1 MSLSR
6 RSKNNIPTAI
16 WPGFVDAM
24 TALLLMLFFLMSI
37 FMIVQFMLR
46 DTINNQDSELNSL
59 SQQVASLA
67 EALGLEQQK
76 SFSLEGTIKD
86 LDISLGEATSKSEI
100 QSILIATLTQ
110 KTREQSENIDNFE
123 AQVAALLSE
132 KNELSTRLEM
142 VISDKAIEI
151 SKKDALQIAL
161 SQAREETDLE
171 TEKARLAAAEADA
184 LELLLNQKQVEI
196 SEMDSSLQ
204 DALASIATTNS
215 EVIELE
221 ISVRELNSDLDAM
234 DKKRLIELA
243 AKEILQ
249 SKLNE
254 KSEKLSKEEKKRLTQ
269 MAIVE
274 SLREKLRNSTAELAS
289 MALALEEQRKRA
301 ENTLTLLAAART
313 VKNDLNKTLT
323 EALLN
328 SQEYRREIEKITS
341 ELFMR
346 ENEFSELKKSSSL
359 VEATLE
365 ERLTLA
371 LAEKLRLEE
380 SNKAKLT
387 ISQQQSILLN
397 SAADL
402 LSKEK
407 EKSAEAQLE
416 TEVLI
421 QQVAI
426 LQKQLG
432 SLQDLLDAAAE
443 QESDT
448 NVQLLTFGSKLNIA
462 LAKLAQKEKEKAKI
476 EKAKVE
482 VEKAK
487 AELEKAKADS
497 ERAKAKLEIDNAKL
511 LDEQAKLLQEKN
523 TKLENFKSEFFGEI
537 RKLLEMQEGVKIS
550 GDRFVFSSEILF
562 SSGEAVLSEGG
573 KKQIKQIANL
583 ILSISDKIP
592 SNIDWILRV
601 DGHTDDKKIRGGKY
615 KNNWELSQAR
625 ALSVVLYM
633 QEFLNVPAY
642 RLAATGFGE
651 YQPVNKENSE
661 KARDQNR
668 RIEIKLTER

>member
-46 DTINNQDSELNSL
+46 DTINSQDSELNSL

-86 LDISLGEATSKSEI
+86 LDVSLGEATSKSEM
-100 QSILIATLTQ
+100 QSVLIATLTQ

-184 LELLLNQKQVEI
+184 LELLLSQKQIEI

-221 ISVRELNSDLDAM
+221 ISVSELNADLDAM

-243 AKEILQ
+243 AKEVLQ

-254 KSEKLSKEEKKRLTQ
+254 KSEKLSTEEKKRLTQ

-341 ELFMR
+341 ELFKR

-371 LAEKLRLEE
+371 LAEKLRLQD

-421 QQVAI
+421 QQVAT

-448 NVQLLTFGSKLNIA
+448 NVQLITFGSKLNIA

-476 EKAKVE
+476 EKAKAE
-482 VEKAK
+482 V
-487 AELEKAKADS
+487 EKAKADS

-537 RKLLEMQEGVKIS
+537 RKLLELEDGVTVS
-550 GDRFVFSSEILF
+550 GDRFIFSSEILF
-562 SSGEAVLSEGG
+562 GSGEAVLSNGG
-573 KKQIKQIANL
+573 KNQITKIAKL
-583 ILSISDKIP
+583 ILSISDRIP
-592 SNIDWILRV
+592 ANINWVLRV
-601 DGHTDDKKIRGGKY
+601 DGHTDDKPIRGGKY
-615 KNNWELSQAR
+615 QNNWELSQAR

-633 QEFLNVPAY
+633 QEFLKVPAY

-651 YQPVNKENSE
+651 YQPVNKENSD
-661 KARDQNR
+661 KARKQNR

>member
-46 DTINNQDSELNSL
+46 DTINSQDSELNSL

-86 LDISLGEATSKSEI
+86 LDVSLGEVTSKSEM

-221 ISVRELNSDLDAM
+221 ISVSELNSDLDAM
-234 DKKRLIELA
+234 DKRRLIELA

-254 KSEKLSKEEKKRLTQ
+254 KSEKLSTEEKKRLTQ

-371 LAEKLRLEE
+371 LAEKLRLQD

-421 QQVAI
+421 QQVAT

-443 QESDT
+443 EASDT
-448 NVQLLTFGSKLNIA
+448 NVQLLTFGSNLNIA

-476 EKAKVE
+476 EKAKAE
-482 VEKAK
+482 V
-487 AELEKAKADS
+487 EKAKADS

-601 DGHTDDKKIRGGKY
+601 DGHTDDKKIKGGKY

-661 KARDQNR
+661 KAREQNR

>member
-46 DTINNQDSELNSL
+46 DTINSQDSELNSL

-86 LDISLGEATSKSEI
+86 LDVSLGEATSKSEM
-100 QSILIATLTQ
+100 QSVLIATLTQ

-184 LELLLNQKQVEI
+184 LELLLSQKQIEI

-215 EVIELE
+215 EMIELE
-221 ISVRELNSDLDAM
+221 ISVSELNADLDAM

-243 AKEILQ
+243 AKEVLQ

-254 KSEKLSKEEKKRLTQ
+254 KSEKLSTEEKKRLTQ

-341 ELFMR
+341 ELFKR

-371 LAEKLRLEE
+371 LAEKLRLQD

-421 QQVAI
+421 QQVAT

-448 NVQLLTFGSKLNIA
+448 NVQLITFGSKLNIA

-476 EKAKVE
+476 EKAKAE
-482 VEKAK
+482 V
-487 AELEKAKADS
+487 EKAKADS

-537 RKLLEMQEGVKIS
+537 RKLLELEDGVTVS
-550 GDRFVFSSEILF
+550 GDRFIFSSEILF
-562 SSGEAVLSEGG
+562 GSGEAVLSNGG
-573 KKQIKQIANL
+573 KNQITKIAKL
-583 ILSISDKIP
+583 ILSISDRIP
-592 SNIDWILRV
+592 ANINWVLRV
-601 DGHTDDKKIRGGKY
+601 DGHTDDKPIRGGKY
-615 KNNWELSQAR
+615 QNNWELSQAR

-633 QEFLNVPAY
+633 QEFLKVPAY

-651 YQPVNKENSE
+651 YQPVNKENSD
-661 KARDQNR
+661 KARKQNR

>member
-46 DTINNQDSELNSL
+46 DTINSQDSELNSL

-86 LDISLGEATSKSEI
+86 LDVSLGEVTSKSEM
-100 QSILIATLTQ
+100 QSNLIATLTQ

-184 LELLLNQKQVEI
+184 LELLLNQKQMEI

-204 DALASIATTNS
+204 DALASIAATNS

-221 ISVRELNSDLDAM
+221 ISVSELNSDLDAM
-234 DKKRLIELA
+234 DKRRLIELA
-243 AKEILQ
+243 AKELLQ

-274 SLREKLRNSTAELAS
+274 SLREKLRSSTAELAS

-313 VKNDLNKTLT
+313 VENDLNKTLT

-328 SQEYRREIEKITS
+328 SQEYRRELEKITS
-341 ELFMR
+341 ELSMR

-359 VEATLE
+359 VETTLE

-371 LAEKLRLEE
+371 LAEKLRLQD

-421 QQVAI
+421 QQVAT

-443 QESDT
+443 EASDT
-448 NVQLLTFGSKLNIA
+448 NVQLLTFGSNLNIA

-476 EKAKVE
+476 EKAKAE
-482 VEKAK
+482 V
-487 AELEKAKADS
+487 EKAKADS

-537 RKLLEMQEGVKIS
+537 RKLLEKQEGVKIS

>member
-1 MSLSR
+1 
-6 RSKNNIPTAI
+6 
-16 WPGFVDAM
+16 
-24 TALLLMLFFLMSI
+24 
-37 FMIVQFMLR
+37 MLR
-46 DTINNQDSELNSL
+46 DTINSQDSELNSL

-86 LDISLGEATSKSEI
+86 LDVSLGEVTSKSEM

-184 LELLLNQKQVEI
+184 LELLLSQKQIEI

-221 ISVRELNSDLDAM
+221 ISVSELNSDLDAM
-234 DKKRLIELA
+234 DKRRLIELA

-254 KSEKLSKEEKKRLTQ
+254 KSEKLSTEEKKRLTQ

-341 ELFMR
+341 ELSMR

-371 LAEKLRLEE
+371 LAEKLRLQD

-421 QQVAI
+421 QQVAT

-448 NVQLLTFGSKLNIA
+448 NVQLITFGSKLNIA

-476 EKAKVE
+476 EKAKAE
-482 VEKAK
+482 V
-487 AELEKAKADS
+487 EKAKADS

-661 KARDQNR
+661 KAREQNR

>member
-46 DTINNQDSELNSL
+46 DTINSQDSELNSL

-215 EVIELE
+215 EVIKLE
-221 ISVRELNSDLDAM
+221 ISVSELNSDLDAM
-234 DKKRLIELA
+234 DKRRLIELA

-254 KSEKLSKEEKKRLTQ
+254 KSEKLSTEEKKRLTQ

-371 LAEKLRLEE
+371 LAEKLRLQD

-421 QQVAI
+421 QQVAT

-443 QESDT
+443 EASDT
-448 NVQLLTFGSKLNIA
+448 NVQLLTFGSNLNIA

-476 EKAKVE
+476 EKAKAE
-482 VEKAK
+482 V
-487 AELEKAKADS
+487 EKAKADS

-601 DGHTDDKKIRGGKY
+601 DGHTDDKKIKGGKY

>member
-1 MSLSR
+1 LSLSR

-46 DTINNQDSELNSL
+46 DTINSQDSELNSL

-86 LDISLGEATSKSEI
+86 LDVSLGEATSKSEM

-184 LELLLNQKQVEI
+184 LELLLSQKQIEI

-221 ISVRELNSDLDAM
+221 ISVSELNADLDAM

-243 AKEILQ
+243 AKEVLQ

-254 KSEKLSKEEKKRLTQ
+254 KSEKLSTEEKKRLTQ

-341 ELFMR
+341 ELFKR

-371 LAEKLRLEE
+371 LAEKLRLQD

-421 QQVAI
+421 QQVAT

-448 NVQLLTFGSKLNIA
+448 NVQLITFGSKLNIA

-476 EKAKVE
+476 EKAKAE
-482 VEKAK
+482 V
-487 AELEKAKADS
+487 EKAKADS

-537 RKLLEMQEGVKIS
+537 RKLLELEDGVTVS
-550 GDRFVFSSEILF
+550 GDRFIFSSEILF
-562 SSGEAVLSEGG
+562 GSGEAVLSNGG
-573 KKQIKQIANL
+573 KNQITKIAKL
-583 ILSISDKIP
+583 ILSISDRIP
-592 SNIDWILRV
+592 ANINWVLRV
-601 DGHTDDKKIRGGKY
+601 DGHTDDKPIRGGKY
-615 KNNWELSQAR
+615 QNNWELSQAR

-633 QEFLNVPAY
+633 QEFLKVPAY

-651 YQPVNKENSE
+651 YQPVNKENSD
-661 KARDQNR
+661 KARKQNR

>member
-86 LDISLGEATSKSEI
+86 LDVSLGEVTSKSEM
-100 QSILIATLTQ
+100 QSNLIATLTQ

-142 VISDKAIEI
+142 IISDKAIEI

-184 LELLLNQKQVEI
+184 LELLLNQKQMEI

-204 DALASIATTNS
+204 DALASIAATNS

-221 ISVRELNSDLDAM
+221 ISVNELNSDLDAM
-234 DKKRLIELA
+234 DKRRLIELA
-243 AKEILQ
+243 AKELLQ

-274 SLREKLRNSTAELAS
+274 SLREKLRSSTAELAS

-313 VKNDLNKTLT
+313 VENDLNKTLT

-328 SQEYRREIEKITS
+328 SQEYRRELEKITS
-341 ELFMR
+341 ELSMR

-359 VEATLE
+359 VETTLE

-371 LAEKLRLEE
+371 LAEKLRLQD

-421 QQVAI
+421 QQVAT

-443 QESDT
+443 EASDT
-448 NVQLLTFGSKLNIA
+448 NVQLLTFGSNLNIA

-476 EKAKVE
+476 EKAKAE
-482 VEKAK
+482 V
-487 AELEKAKADS
+487 EKAKADS

-537 RKLLEMQEGVKIS
+537 RKLLEKQEGVKIS

-633 QEFLNVPAY
+633 QGFLNVPAY

-661 KARDQNR
+661 KAREQNR

>member
-46 DTINNQDSELNSL
+46 DTINSQDSELNSL

-221 ISVRELNSDLDAM
+221 ISVSELNSDLDAM
-234 DKKRLIELA
+234 DKRRLIELA

-254 KSEKLSKEEKKRLTQ
+254 KSEKLSTEEKKRLTQ

-371 LAEKLRLEE
+371 LAEKLRLQD

-421 QQVAI
+421 QQVAT

-432 SLQDLLDAAAE
+432 SLQDLLDAAVEEA
-443 QESDT
+443 SDT
-448 NVQLLTFGSKLNIA
+448 NVQLLTFGSNLNIA

-476 EKAKVE
+476 EKAKAE
-482 VEKAK
+482 V
-487 AELEKAKADS
+487 EKAKADS

-601 DGHTDDKKIRGGKY
+601 DGHTDDKKIKGGKY

>member
-46 DTINNQDSELNSL
+46 DTINSQDSELNSL

-86 LDISLGEATSKSEI
+86 LDVSLGEATSKSEM
-100 QSILIATLTQ
+100 QSVLIATLTQ

-184 LELLLNQKQVEI
+184 LELLLSQKQIEI

-215 EVIELE
+215 EMIELE
-221 ISVRELNSDLDAM
+221 ISVSELNSDLDAM

-243 AKEILQ
+243 AKEVLQ

-254 KSEKLSKEEKKRLTQ
+254 KSEKLSTEEKKRLTQ

-341 ELFMR
+341 ELFKR

-371 LAEKLRLEE
+371 LAEKLRLQD

-421 QQVAI
+421 QQVAT

-448 NVQLLTFGSKLNIA
+448 NVQLITFGSKLNIA

-476 EKAKVE
+476 EKAKAE
-482 VEKAK
+482 V
-487 AELEKAKADS
+487 EKAKADS

-537 RKLLEMQEGVKIS
+537 RKLLELEDGVTVS
-550 GDRFVFSSEILF
+550 GDRFIFSSEILF
-562 SSGEAVLSEGG
+562 GSGEAVLSNGG
-573 KKQIKQIANL
+573 KNQITKIAKL
-583 ILSISDKIP
+583 ILSISDRIP
-592 SNIDWILRV
+592 ANINWVLRV
-601 DGHTDDKKIRGGKY
+601 DGHTDDKPIRGGKY
-615 KNNWELSQAR
+615 QNNWELSQAR

-633 QEFLNVPAY
+633 QEFLKVPAY

-651 YQPVNKENSE
+651 YQPVNKENSD
-661 KARDQNR
+661 KARKQNR

>member
-1 MSLSR
+1 
-6 RSKNNIPTAI
+6 
-16 WPGFVDAM
+16 M

-46 DTINNQDSELNSL
+46 DTINSQDSELNSL

-132 KNELSTRLEM
+132 KNELSTRLKM

-215 EVIELE
+215 EVIKLE
-221 ISVRELNSDLDAM
+221 ISVSELNSDLDAM
-234 DKKRLIELA
+234 DKRRLIELA

-254 KSEKLSKEEKKRLTQ
+254 KSEKLSTEEKKRLTQ

-371 LAEKLRLEE
+371 LAEKLRLQD

-421 QQVAI
+421 QQVAT

-443 QESDT
+443 EASDT
-448 NVQLLTFGSKLNIA
+448 NVQLLTFGSNLNIA

-476 EKAKVE
+476 EKAKAE
-482 VEKAK
+482 V
-487 AELEKAKADS
+487 EKAKADS

-601 DGHTDDKKIRGGKY
+601 DGHTDDKKIKGGKY

>member
-46 DTINNQDSELNSL
+46 DTINSQDSELNSL

-132 KNELSTRLEM
+132 KNELSTRLKM

-184 LELLLNQKQVEI
+184 LELLLNQKQMEI

-204 DALASIATTNS
+204 DALASIAATNS

-221 ISVRELNSDLDAM
+221 ISVSKLNSDLDAM
-234 DKKRLIELA
+234 DKRRLIELA

-254 KSEKLSKEEKKRLTQ
+254 KSEKLSTEEKKRLTQ

-371 LAEKLRLEE
+371 LAEKLRLQD

-421 QQVAI
+421 QQVAT

-443 QESDT
+443 EASDT
-448 NVQLLTFGSKLNIA
+448 NVQLLTFGSNLNIA

-476 EKAKVE
+476 EKAKAE
-482 VEKAK
+482 V
-487 AELEKAKADS
+487 EKAKADS

-601 DGHTDDKKIRGGKY
+601 DGHTDDKKIKGGKY

-633 QEFLNVPAY
+633 QEFLYVPAY

>member
-86 LDISLGEATSKSEI
+86 LDVSLGEVTSKSEM
-100 QSILIATLTQ
+100 QSNLIATLTQ

-142 VISDKAIEI
+142 IISDKAIEI

-221 ISVRELNSDLDAM
+221 ISVSELNSDLDAM
-234 DKKRLIELA
+234 DKRRLIELA
-243 AKEILQ
+243 AKELLQ

-274 SLREKLRNSTAELAS
+274 SLREKLRSSTAELAS

-313 VKNDLNKTLT
+313 VENDLNKTLT

-328 SQEYRREIEKITS
+328 SQEYRRELEKITS
-341 ELFMR
+341 ELSMR

-359 VEATLE
+359 VETTLE

-371 LAEKLRLEE
+371 LAEKLRLQD

-421 QQVAI
+421 QQVAT

-443 QESDT
+443 EASDT
-448 NVQLLTFGSKLNIA
+448 NVQLLTFGSNLNIA

-476 EKAKVE
+476 EKAKAE
-482 VEKAK
+482 V
-487 AELEKAKADS
+487 EKAKADS

-537 RKLLEMQEGVKIS
+537 RKLLEKQEGVKIS

-661 KARDQNR
+661 KAREQNR

>member
-86 LDISLGEATSKSEI
+86 LDVSLGEVTSKSEM
-100 QSILIATLTQ
+100 QSNLIATLTQ

-142 VISDKAIEI
+142 IISDKAIEI

-184 LELLLNQKQVEI
+184 LELLLNQKQMEI

-204 DALASIATTNS
+204 DALASIAATNS

-221 ISVRELNSDLDAM
+221 ISVSELNSDLDAM
-234 DKKRLIELA
+234 DKRRLIELA
-243 AKEILQ
+243 AKELLQ

-274 SLREKLRNSTAELAS
+274 SLREKLRSSTAELAS

-313 VKNDLNKTLT
+313 VENDLNKTLT

-328 SQEYRREIEKITS
+328 SQEYRRELEKITS
-341 ELFMR
+341 ELSMR

-359 VEATLE
+359 VETTLE
-365 ERLTLA
+365 ERLALA
-371 LAEKLRLEE
+371 LAEKLRLQD

-421 QQVAI
+421 QQVAT

-443 QESDT
+443 EASDT
-448 NVQLLTFGSKLNIA
+448 NVQLLTFGSNLNIA

-476 EKAKVE
+476 EKAKAE
-482 VEKAK
+482 V
-487 AELEKAKADS
+487 EKAKADS

-537 RKLLEMQEGVKIS
+537 RKLLEKQEGVKIS

-661 KARDQNR
+661 KAREQNR

>member
-46 DTINNQDSELNSL
+46 DTINSQDSELNSL

-132 KNELSTRLEM
+132 KNELSTRLKM

-215 EVIELE
+215 EVIKLE
-221 ISVRELNSDLDAM
+221 ISVSELNSDLDAM
-234 DKKRLIELA
+234 DKRRLIELA

-254 KSEKLSKEEKKRLTQ
+254 KSEKLSTEEKKRLTQ

-371 LAEKLRLEE
+371 LAEKLRLQD

-421 QQVAI
+421 QQVAT

-443 QESDT
+443 EASDT
-448 NVQLLTFGSKLNIA
+448 NVQLLTFGSNLNIA

-476 EKAKVE
+476 EKAKAE
-482 VEKAK
+482 V
-487 AELEKAKADS
+487 EKAKADS

-601 DGHTDDKKIRGGKY
+601 DGHTDDKKIKGGKY

>member
-46 DTINNQDSELNSL
+46 DTINSQDSELNSL

-151 SKKDALQIAL
+151 SKK
-161 SQAREETDLE
+161 

-221 ISVRELNSDLDAM
+221 ISVSELNSDLDAM
-234 DKKRLIELA
+234 DKRRLIELA

-254 KSEKLSKEEKKRLTQ
+254 KSEKLSTEEKKRLTQ

-371 LAEKLRLEE
+371 LAEKLRLQD

-421 QQVAI
+421 QQVAT

-443 QESDT
+443 EASDT
-448 NVQLLTFGSKLNIA
+448 NVQLLTFGSNLNIA

-476 EKAKVE
+476 EKAKAE
-482 VEKAK
+482 V
-487 AELEKAKADS
+487 EKAKADS

-537 RKLLEMQEGVKIS
+537 RKLLEKQEGVKIS

-601 DGHTDDKKIRGGKY
+601 DGHTDDKKIKGGKY

-661 KARDQNR
+661 KAREQNR

>member
-1 MSLSR
+1 
-6 RSKNNIPTAI
+6 
-16 WPGFVDAM
+16 M

-46 DTINNQDSELNSL
+46 DTINSQDSELNSL

-86 LDISLGEATSKSEI
+86 LDVSLGEVTSKSEM

-184 LELLLNQKQVEI
+184 LELLLNQKQIEI

-204 DALASIATTNS
+204 DALASIAATNS

-221 ISVRELNSDLDAM
+221 ISVSELNSDLDAM
-234 DKKRLIELA
+234 DKRRLIELA

-254 KSEKLSKEEKKRLTQ
+254 KSEKLSTEEKKRLTQ

-341 ELFMR
+341 ELSMR

-371 LAEKLRLEE
+371 LAEKLRLQD

-421 QQVAI
+421 QQVAT

-443 QESDT
+443 QASDT
-448 NVQLLTFGSKLNIA
+448 NVQLLTFGSNLNIA

-476 EKAKVE
+476 EKAKAE
-482 VEKAK
+482 V
-487 AELEKAKADS
+487 EKAKADS

-633 QEFLNVPAY
+633 QEFLYVPAY

-661 KARDQNR
+661 KAREQNR

>member
-86 LDISLGEATSKSEI
+86 LDVSLGEATSKSEM
-100 QSILIATLTQ
+100 QSDLIATLTQ

-142 VISDKAIEI
+142 IISDKAIEI

-184 LELLLNQKQVEI
+184 LELLLNQKQMEI

-204 DALASIATTNS
+204 DALASIAATNS

-221 ISVRELNSDLDAM
+221 ISVSELNSDLDAM
-234 DKKRLIELA
+234 DKRRLIELA
-243 AKEILQ
+243 AKELLQ

-274 SLREKLRNSTAELAS
+274 SLREKLRSSTAELAS

-313 VKNDLNKTLT
+313 VENDLNKTLT

-328 SQEYRREIEKITS
+328 SQEYRRELEKITS
-341 ELFMR
+341 ELSMR

-359 VEATLE
+359 VETTLE

-371 LAEKLRLEE
+371 LAEKLRLQD

-421 QQVAI
+421 QQVAT

-443 QESDT
+443 EASDT
-448 NVQLLTFGSKLNIA
+448 NVQLLTFGSNLNIA

-476 EKAKVE
+476 EKAKAE
-482 VEKAK
+482 V
-487 AELEKAKADS
+487 EKAKADS

-537 RKLLEMQEGVKIS
+537 RKLLEKQEGVKIS

-633 QEFLNVPAY
+633 QGFLNVPAY

-661 KARDQNR
+661 KAREQNR

>member
-1 MSLSR
+1 LSLSR

-46 DTINNQDSELNSL
+46 DTINSQDSELNSL

-204 DALASIATTNS
+204 DALASIAATNS

-221 ISVRELNSDLDAM
+221 ISVSELNSDLDAM
-234 DKKRLIELA
+234 DKRRLIELA

-254 KSEKLSKEEKKRLTQ
+254 KSEKLSTEEKKRLTQ

-371 LAEKLRLEE
+371 LAEKLRLQD

-421 QQVAI
+421 QQVAT

-443 QESDT
+443 EASDT
-448 NVQLLTFGSKLNIA
+448 NVQLLTFGSNLNIA

-476 EKAKVE
+476 EKAKAE
-482 VEKAK
+482 V
-487 AELEKAKADS
+487 EKAKADS

-601 DGHTDDKKIRGGKY
+601 DGHTDDKKIKGGKY

>member
-1 MSLSR
+1 LSLSR

-46 DTINNQDSELNSL
+46 DTINSQDSELNSL

-86 LDISLGEATSKSEI
+86 LDVSLGEVTSKSEM

-184 LELLLNQKQVEI
+184 LELLLNQKQIEI

-204 DALASIATTNS
+204 DALASIAATNS

-221 ISVRELNSDLDAM
+221 ISVSELNSDLDAM
-234 DKKRLIELA
+234 DKRRLIELA

-254 KSEKLSKEEKKRLTQ
+254 KSEKLSTEEKKRLTQ

-341 ELFMR
+341 ELSMR

-371 LAEKLRLEE
+371 LAEKLRLQD

-421 QQVAI
+421 QQVAT

-443 QESDT
+443 QASDT
-448 NVQLLTFGSKLNIA
+448 NVQLLTFGSNLNIA

-476 EKAKVE
+476 EKAKAE
-482 VEKAK
+482 V
-487 AELEKAKADS
+487 EKAKADS

-633 QEFLNVPAY
+633 QEFLYVPAY

-661 KARDQNR
+661 KAREQNR

>member
-1 MSLSR
+1 M
-6 RSKNNIPTAI
+6 
-16 WPGFVDAM
+16 
-24 TALLLMLFFLMSI
+24 
-37 FMIVQFMLR
+37 
-46 DTINNQDSELNSL
+46 
-59 SQQVASLA
+59 
-67 EALGLEQQK
+67 
-76 SFSLEGTIKD
+76 
-86 LDISLGEATSKSEI
+86 
-100 QSILIATLTQ
+100 
-110 KTREQSENIDNFE
+110 
-123 AQVAALLSE
+123 
-132 KNELSTRLEM
+132 
-142 VISDKAIEI
+142 
-151 SKKDALQIAL
+151 
-161 SQAREETDLE
+161 
-171 TEKARLAAAEADA
+171 AAADADA

-254 KSEKLSKEEKKRLTQ
+254 KSEKLSTEEKKRLTQ

-328 SQEYRREIEKITS
+328 SQEYRKEIEKITS
-341 ELFMR
+341 ELSMR

-371 LAEKLRLEE
+371 LAEKLRLQD

-421 QQVAI
+421 QQVAT

-443 QESDT
+443 EASDT
-448 NVQLLTFGSKLNIA
+448 NVQLLTFGSNLNIA

-476 EKAKVE
+476 EKAKAE
-482 VEKAK
+482 V
-487 AELEKAKADS
+487 EKAKADS

-537 RKLLEMQEGVKIS
+537 RKLLEMQEGVKIA

-573 KKQIKQIANL
+573 KKQIEQIANL

-661 KARDQNR
+661 KAREQNR

>member
-46 DTINNQDSELNSL
+46 DTINSQDSELNSL

-86 LDISLGEATSKSEI
+86 LDVSLGEVTSKSEM

-184 LELLLNQKQVEI
+184 LELLLNQKQIEI

-204 DALASIATTNS
+204 DALASIAATNS

-221 ISVRELNSDLDAM
+221 ISVSELNSDLDAM
-234 DKKRLIELA
+234 DKRRLIELA

-254 KSEKLSKEEKKRLTQ
+254 KSEKLSTEEKKRLTQ

-341 ELFMR
+341 ELSMR

-371 LAEKLRLEE
+371 LAEKLRLQD

-421 QQVAI
+421 QQVAT

-443 QESDT
+443 QASDT
-448 NVQLLTFGSKLNIA
+448 NVQLLTFGSNLNIA

-476 EKAKVE
+476 EKAKAE
-482 VEKAK
+482 V
-487 AELEKAKADS
+487 EKAKADS

-661 KARDQNR
+661 KAREQNR

>member
-1 MSLSR
+1 LSLSR

-46 DTINNQDSELNSL
+46 DTINSQDSELNSL

-86 LDISLGEATSKSEI
+86 LDVSLGEVTSKSEM

-184 LELLLNQKQVEI
+184 LELLLNQKQIEI

-204 DALASIATTNS
+204 DALASIAATNS

-221 ISVRELNSDLDAM
+221 ISVSELNSDLDAM
-234 DKKRLIELA
+234 DKRRLIELA

-254 KSEKLSKEEKKRLTQ
+254 KSEKLSTEEKKRLTQ

-341 ELFMR
+341 ELSMR

-371 LAEKLRLEE
+371 LAEKLRLQD

-421 QQVAI
+421 QQVAT

-443 QESDT
+443 EASDT
-448 NVQLLTFGSKLNIA
+448 NVQLLTFGSNLNIA

-476 EKAKVE
+476 EKAKAE
-482 VEKAK
+482 V
-487 AELEKAKADS
+487 EKAKADS

-601 DGHTDDKKIRGGKY
+601 DGHTDDKKIKGGKY

-633 QEFLNVPAY
+633 QEFLYVPAY

-661 KARDQNR
+661 KAREQNR

>member
-46 DTINNQDSELNSL
+46 DTINSQDSELNSL

-204 DALASIATTNS
+204 DALASIAATNS

-221 ISVRELNSDLDAM
+221 ISVSELNSDLDAM
-234 DKKRLIELA
+234 DKRRLIELA

-254 KSEKLSKEEKKRLTQ
+254 KSEKLSTEEKKRLTQ

-341 ELFMR
+341 ELSMR

-371 LAEKLRLEE
+371 LAEKLRLQD

-421 QQVAI
+421 QQVAT

-443 QESDT
+443 EASDT
-448 NVQLLTFGSKLNIA
+448 NVQLLTFGSNLNIA

-476 EKAKVE
+476 EKAKAE
-482 VEKAK
+482 V
-487 AELEKAKADS
+487 EKAKADS

-601 DGHTDDKKIRGGKY
+601 DGHTDDKKIKGGKY

>member
-1 MSLSR
+1 LSLSR

-46 DTINNQDSELNSL
+46 DTINSQDSELNSL

-86 LDISLGEATSKSEI
+86 LDVSLGEVTSKSEM

-184 LELLLNQKQVEI
+184 LELLLNQKQIEI

-204 DALASIATTNS
+204 DALASIAATNS

-221 ISVRELNSDLDAM
+221 ISVSELNSDLDAM
-234 DKKRLIELA
+234 DKRRLIELA

-254 KSEKLSKEEKKRLTQ
+254 KSEKLSTEEKKRLTQ

-341 ELFMR
+341 ELSMR

-371 LAEKLRLEE
+371 LAEKLRLQD

-421 QQVAI
+421 QQVAT

-443 QESDT
+443 EASDT
-448 NVQLLTFGSKLNIA
+448 NVQLLTFGSNLNIA

-476 EKAKVE
+476 EKAKAE
-482 VEKAK
+482 V
-487 AELEKAKADS
+487 EKAKADS

-661 KARDQNR
+661 KAREQNR

>member
-46 DTINNQDSELNSL
+46 DTINSQDSELNSL

-86 LDISLGEATSKSEI
+86 LDVSLGEVTSKSEM
-100 QSILIATLTQ
+100 QSNLIATLTQ

-221 ISVRELNSDLDAM
+221 ISVSELNSDLDAM
-234 DKKRLIELA
+234 DKRRLIELA

-254 KSEKLSKEEKKRLTQ
+254 KSEKLSTEEKKRLTQ

-341 ELFMR
+341 ELSMR

-359 VEATLE
+359 VETTLE

-371 LAEKLRLEE
+371 LAEKLRLQD

-421 QQVAI
+421 QQVAT

-443 QESDT
+443 QASDT
-448 NVQLLTFGSKLNIA
+448 NVQLLTFGSNLNIA

-476 EKAKVE
+476 EKAKAE
-482 VEKAK
+482 V
-487 AELEKAKADS
+487 EKAKADS

-601 DGHTDDKKIRGGKY
+601 DGHTDDKKIKGGKY

-633 QEFLNVPAY
+633 QEFLYVPAY

-661 KARDQNR
+661 KAREQNR

>member
-86 LDISLGEATSKSEI
+86 LDVSLGEVTSKSEM
-100 QSILIATLTQ
+100 QSNLIATLTQ

-142 VISDKAIEI
+142 IISDKAIEI

-184 LELLLNQKQVEI
+184 LELLLNQKQMEI

-204 DALASIATTNS
+204 DALASIAATNS

-221 ISVRELNSDLDAM
+221 ISVSELNSDLDAM
-234 DKKRLIELA
+234 DKRRLIELA
-243 AKEILQ
+243 AKELLQ

-274 SLREKLRNSTAELAS
+274 SLREKLRSSTAELAS

-313 VKNDLNKTLT
+313 VENDLNKTLT

-328 SQEYRREIEKITS
+328 SQEYRRELEKITS
-341 ELFMR
+341 ELSMR

-359 VEATLE
+359 VETTLE

-371 LAEKLRLEE
+371 LAEKLRLQD
-380 SNKAKLT
+380 SNKAKLS

-421 QQVAI
+421 QQVAT

-443 QESDT
+443 EASDT
-448 NVQLLTFGSKLNIA
+448 NVQLLTFGSNLNIA

-476 EKAKVE
+476 EKAKAE
-482 VEKAK
+482 V
-487 AELEKAKADS
+487 EKAKADS

-537 RKLLEMQEGVKIS
+537 RKLLEKQEGVKIS

>member
-1 MSLSR
+1 
-6 RSKNNIPTAI
+6 
-16 WPGFVDAM
+16 
-24 TALLLMLFFLMSI
+24 
-37 FMIVQFMLR
+37 
-46 DTINNQDSELNSL
+46 
-59 SQQVASLA
+59 
-67 EALGLEQQK
+67 
-76 SFSLEGTIKD
+76 
-86 LDISLGEATSKSEI
+86 
-100 QSILIATLTQ
+100 
-110 KTREQSENIDNFE
+110 
-123 AQVAALLSE
+123 
-132 KNELSTRLEM
+132 
-142 VISDKAIEI
+142 
-151 SKKDALQIAL
+151 
-161 SQAREETDLE
+161 
-171 TEKARLAAAEADA
+171 
-184 LELLLNQKQVEI
+184 
-196 SEMDSSLQ
+196 
-204 DALASIATTNS
+204 
-215 EVIELE
+215 
-221 ISVRELNSDLDAM
+221 
-234 DKKRLIELA
+234 
-243 AKEILQ
+243 
-249 SKLNE
+249 
-254 KSEKLSKEEKKRLTQ
+254 
-269 MAIVE
+269 
-274 SLREKLRNSTAELAS
+274 
-289 MALALEEQRKRA
+289 
-301 ENTLTLLAAART
+301 
-313 VKNDLNKTLT
+313 
-323 EALLN
+323 
-328 SQEYRREIEKITS
+328 
-341 ELFMR
+341 MR

-371 LAEKLRLEE
+371 LAEKLRLQD

-421 QQVAI
+421 QQVAT

-443 QESDT
+443 EASDT
-448 NVQLLTFGSKLNIA
+448 NVQLLTFGSNLNIA

-476 EKAKVE
+476 EKAKAE
-482 VEKAK
+482 V
-487 AELEKAKADS
+487 EKAKADS

-523 TKLENFKSEFFGEI
+523 TKLENFKSEFFGRE

-661 KARDQNR
+661 KAREQNR

>member
-46 DTINNQDSELNSL
+46 DTINSQDSELNSL

-86 LDISLGEATSKSEI
+86 LDVSLGEVTSKSEM

-184 LELLLNQKQVEI
+184 LELLLNQKQIEI

-204 DALASIATTNS
+204 DALASIAATNS

-221 ISVRELNSDLDAM
+221 ISVSELNSDLDAM
-234 DKKRLIELA
+234 DKRRLIELA

-254 KSEKLSKEEKKRLTQ
+254 KSEKLSTEEKKRLTQ

-341 ELFMR
+341 ELSMR

-371 LAEKLRLEE
+371 LAEKLRLQD

-421 QQVAI
+421 QQVAT

-443 QESDT
+443 QASDT
-448 NVQLLTFGSKLNIA
+448 NVQLLTFGSNLNIA

-476 EKAKVE
+476 EKAKAE
-482 VEKAK
+482 V
-487 AELEKAKADS
+487 EKAKADS

-537 RKLLEMQEGVKIS
+537 RKLLEKQEGVKIS

-633 QEFLNVPAY
+633 QEFLYVPAY

-651 YQPVNKENSE
+651 YQPVSKENSE
-661 KARDQNR
+661 KAREQNR

>member
-46 DTINNQDSELNSL
+46 DTINSQDSELNSL

-86 LDISLGEATSKSEI
+86 LDVSLGEATSKSEM

-184 LELLLNQKQVEI
+184 LELLLSQKQVEI

-221 ISVRELNSDLDAM
+221 ISVSELNSDLDAM

-243 AKEILQ
+243 AKELLQ

-254 KSEKLSKEEKKRLTQ
+254 KSEKLSTEEKKRLTQ

-341 ELFMR
+341 ELSMR

-371 LAEKLRLEE
+371 LAEKLRLQD

-421 QQVAI
+421 QQVAT

-443 QESDT
+443 EASDT
-448 NVQLLTFGSKLNIA
+448 NVQLLTFGSNLNIA

-476 EKAKVE
+476 EKAKAE
-482 VEKAK
+482 V
-487 AELEKAKADS
+487 EKAKADS

-601 DGHTDDKKIRGGKY
+601 DGHTDDKKIKGGKY

-661 KARDQNR
+661 KAREQNR

>member
-46 DTINNQDSELNSL
+46 DTINSQDSELNSL

-86 LDISLGEATSKSEI
+86 LDVSLGEVTSKSEM
-100 QSILIATLTQ
+100 QSNLIATLTQ

-142 VISDKAIEI
+142 IISDKAIEI

-184 LELLLNQKQVEI
+184 LELLLNQKQMEI

-204 DALASIATTNS
+204 DALASIAATNS

-221 ISVRELNSDLDAM
+221 ISVSELNSDLDAM
-234 DKKRLIELA
+234 DKRRLIELA
-243 AKEILQ
+243 AKEVLQ

-274 SLREKLRNSTAELAS
+274 SLREKLRSSTAELAS

-313 VKNDLNKTLT
+313 VENDLNKTLT

-328 SQEYRREIEKITS
+328 SQEYRRELEKITS
-341 ELFMR
+341 ELSMR

-359 VEATLE
+359 VETTLE

-371 LAEKLRLEE
+371 LAEKLRLQD

-421 QQVAI
+421 QQVAT

-443 QESDT
+443 EASDT
-448 NVQLLTFGSKLNIA
+448 NVQLLTFGSNLNIA

-476 EKAKVE
+476 EKAKAE
-482 VEKAK
+482 V
-487 AELEKAKADS
+487 EKAKADS

-537 RKLLEMQEGVKIS
+537 RKLLEKQEGVKIS

-661 KARDQNR
+661 KAREQNR

>member
-46 DTINNQDSELNSL
+46 DTINSQDSELNSL

-132 KNELSTRLEM
+132 KNELSTRLKM

-221 ISVRELNSDLDAM
+221 ISVSELNSDLDAM
-234 DKKRLIELA
+234 DKRRLIELA

-254 KSEKLSKEEKKRLTQ
+254 KSEKLSTEEKKRLTQ

-371 LAEKLRLEE
+371 LAEKLRLQD

-421 QQVAI
+421 QQVAT

-443 QESDT
+443 EASDT
-448 NVQLLTFGSKLNIA
+448 NVQLLTFGSNLNIA

-476 EKAKVE
+476 EKAKAE
-482 VEKAK
+482 V
-487 AELEKAKADS
+487 EKAKADS

-601 DGHTDDKKIRGGKY
+601 DGHTDDKKIKGGKY